1 MARRKKAMP
10 DLTYEE
16 YEALCNPDLR
26 NILDMKAH
34 TKRFGLMLRRLR
46 EQKGFSIQEV
56 QDQTTYSASYLYQV
70 ERGDRKI
77 PSTSM
82 MYELA
87 RLYEVPLDS
96 LMAAAKHMVED
107 DVILYH
113 QLVAPAFHVVCQD
126 KIFKFGFVV
135 DEEAV
140 PDDVK
145 RLVVEMYQ
153 HFTGKKLLEQVD
165 EQMPLREQVKRKLRG
180 EDATVS

>member
-1 MARRKKAMP
+1 M
-10 DLTYEE
+10 
-16 YEALCNPDLR
+16 
-26 NILDMKAH
+26 
-34 TKRFGLMLRRLR
+34 
-46 EQKGFSIQEV
+46 
-56 QDQTTYSASYLYQV
+56 
-70 ERGDRKI
+70 

-96 LMAAAKHMVED
+96 LMSAAKHMDED
-107 DVILYH
+107 DMILYH

-126 KIFKFGFVV
+126 KDFKFGFIV

-145 RLVVEMYQ
+145 RFVVEMYQ
-153 HFTGKKLLEQVD
+153 HFTSKKLLEQVD
-165 EQMPLREQVKRKLRG
+165 EEMPLREQARRKLRG